1 MELRCVIFR
10 FALSFFFFF
19 FQKFFFSYLVDFSGP
34 GKGGKKR
41 GRRGRKKKKNWRGIF
56 RVILASFTHRRVRG
70 STLSMPC
77 EAQPLNAIIN
87 AKSAPQSLVFSPLLP
102 LPTLGSL
109 PSVVALSG
117 SSGSGGDGSA
127 HNGAGGTSARRNE

>member
-1 MELRCVIFR
+1 MAGQACQWLPMARAALFFAFSRLFR
-10 FALSFFFFF
+10 T
-19 FQKFFFSYLVDFSGP
+19 GER
-34 GKGGKKR
+34 GKKEGEER
-41 GRRGRKKKKNWRGIF
+41 EKKKKIWRGIF